1 MIRLSYKCQ
10 SYQTLVTSPHLQYNL
25 SHVINFCRDVMYIN
39 YDVIISTSKY
49 FCFKKTYSFFAD
61 IIKIVTMFI
70 NTIFKD
76 PQKIKRIRNYVSK
89 CNLQDFG
96 SSLGKLAITV
106 PNFIVVGY
114 TPPPLLQSMSS
125 PEKAHPEQFFIK
137 YLQWLLFREEI
148 LEQHPRTFIQFLH
161 QWL

>member
-1 MIRLSYKCQ
+1 
-10 SYQTLVTSPHLQYNL
+10 
-25 SHVINFCRDVMYIN
+25 MYIN
-39 YDVIISTSKY
+39 YDVITSTSKY

-89 CNLQDFG
+89 CNLWDFG

-114 TPPPLLQSMSS
+114 TPPLLQSMSS
-125 PEKAHPEQFFIK
+125 PEKAHPE
-137 YLQWLLFREEI
+137 
-148 LEQHPRTFIQFLH
+148 
-161 QWL
+161 